1 LLRVEQLQLAT
12 LLGITP
18 DIDDQGL
25 WPLLARQRPL
35 WIDVGLSDLFT
46 HRGGINWFGNN
57 RHNRPGLR
65 TTPRTPPRINLH
77 LPTHQRYTA
86 GIQLDEA
93 VASLEGEFAAG
104 FHDHFHPAGQVNFL
118 TGIDELPSSDP
129 HMLATINVQMNSA
142 H

>member
-1 LLRVEQLQLAT
+1 ACRHQCARYSAPNVPVAHCRTPHVCACPVRLAGPSAHSCPLLRVEQLQLAT

-86 GIQLDEA
+86 GIPCK
-93 VASLEGEFAAG
+93 STFAARE
-104 FHDHFHPAGQVNFL
+104 A
-118 TGIDELPSSDP
+118 ES
-129 HMLATINVQMNSA
+129 
-142 H
+142 